1 MKRYRYAFKVTTVK
15 VVGCFLFCHSP
26 ANKKGC
32 QSAAFSMLSPDDQ
45 SQLNAPP
52 V

>member
-1 MKRYRYAFKVTTVK
+1 MKRYRDAFKVTIAK
-15 VVGCFLFCHSP
+15 LVGCFLFGNSC

-32 QSAAFSMLSPDDQ
+32 HSAAFSMLSPDDQ